1 MNQPHPHNKYD
12 GYLFFKA
19 DPLPGQ
25 RTTWLRVERTRI
37 HATQTELYG
46 MIYDRAFEIS
56 AGGQYQA
63 LSDERRAHVNQ
74 LIHDQRH
81 QDPSV
86 EWSCVYAKE
95 HRRVVNDRDTVDR
108 GHETVA
114 MTVIL
119 MQRPWTPKD
128 HARTPMGD
136 LIDLRMSTNLN
147 GQGQYVRAAT
157 TSGFPVGHMLPRDFA
172 MSNAYQIPK
181 PPQTQDRA
189 SMICLRKALS
199 DRQSRMTNRSALP
212 EG

>member
-1 MNQPHPHNKYD
+1 
-12 GYLFFKA
+12 
-19 DPLPGQ
+19 
-25 RTTWLRVERTRI
+25 
-37 HATQTELYG
+37 

-86 EWSCVYAKE
+86 EWSCAYAKE

-108 GHETVA
+108 DHGTVA

-119 MQRPWTPKD
+119 MQRPFNTGN
-128 HARTPMGD
+128 AYLRTPMGD
-136 LIDLRMSTNLN
+136 LVDLKMPVYLN
-147 GQGQYVRAAT
+147 GQGHYVRVAAAAT
-157 TSGFPVGHMLPRDFA
+157 SGASIGHELPHGFA
-172 MSNAYQIPK
+172 MGRKYQNSSL
-181 PPQTQDRA
+181 PQIQERA
-189 SMICLRKALS
+189 SMTCLRKALS
-199 DRQSRMTNRSALP
+199 GRQPRMTNRCALP